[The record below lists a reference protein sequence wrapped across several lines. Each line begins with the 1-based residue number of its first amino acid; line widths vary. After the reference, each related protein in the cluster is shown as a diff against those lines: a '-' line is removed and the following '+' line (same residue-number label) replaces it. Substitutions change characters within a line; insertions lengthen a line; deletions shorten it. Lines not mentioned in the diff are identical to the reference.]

1 MGVLN
6 VTPDSFSDGGK
17 FFDAENAVDHGLRMA
32 AEGAHI
38 VDVGGESTRPAAE
51 AITAEEE
58 LRRVIPVIEQL
69 RRNSE
74 VIISIDTSKAEVA
87 RAAIRAGASIVN
99 DVTGGRSDEEMMPLI
114 AETKSAFIIM
124 HMKGTPQTMQV
135 APQYTNVVS
144 EVSDFFRQ
152 QYARAIVYNIDT
164 MAIAFDPGIGFG
176 KTLEHNLELLAQ
188 LERLRTCD
196 RPIVIGV
203 SRKSFLGKLIDSAQI
218 SDRLA
223 PAVALTSL
231 LRTRGADVLRVHDK
245 MIHQL
250 IDLWFRGWRS
260 LVEILLLSV
269 AIYYG
274 YLYFRGTRGAKVLT
288 GLAIV
293 FLTLTLISTLLNL
306 VVIGWIVR
314 SFSVFLAV
322 ALVVIF
328 QPELRRGLAA
338 LGGHPIFSLTSEKR
352 ETVHDLAEA
361 VMQLANKQ
369 FGALIAI
376 ERDTSIRVYEETGV
390 TIDGDFS
397 VELILTIFHP
407 KAALHDGGVIIRN
420 GRIAAAACIFPV
432 SQRETLDRSL
442 GLRHRAGLGITEES
456 DAVAVV
462 VSEETGSISICHRRR
477 IERNFTP
484 ETFRQRIAEILLHSK
499 YEENNSEK
507 LAGEVDLSP
516 ARDNA
521 LVPDQKERSDD
532 ALAV

>member
-1 MGVLN
+1 
-6 VTPDSFSDGGK
+6 
-17 FFDAENAVDHGLRMA
+17 
-32 AEGAHI
+32 
-38 VDVGGESTRPAAE
+38 
-51 AITAEEE
+51 
-58 LRRVIPVIEQL
+58 
-69 RRNSE
+69 
-74 VIISIDTSKAEVA
+74 
-87 RAAIRAGASIVN
+87 
-99 DVTGGRSDEEMMPLI
+99 
-114 AETKSAFIIM
+114 
-124 HMKGTPQTMQV
+124 
-135 APQYTNVVS
+135 
-144 EVSDFFRQ
+144 
-152 QYARAIVYNIDT
+152 
-164 MAIAFDPGIGFG
+164 
-176 KTLEHNLELLAQ
+176 
-188 LERLRTCD
+188 
-196 RPIVIGV
+196 
-203 SRKSFLGKLIDSAQI
+203 
-218 SDRLA
+218 
-223 PAVALTSL
+223 
-231 LRTRGADVLRVHDK
+231 

-361 VMQLANKQ
+361 VTQLANKQ

-390 TIDGDFS
+390 IIDGEFS

-407 KAALHDGGVIIRN
+407 KAALHDGGVILRN

-456 DAVAVV
+456 DAVAVI
-462 VSEETGSISICHRRR
+462 VSEETGAISICHRRR

-499 YEENNSEK
+499 YEESDSEQ
-507 LAGEVDLSP
+507 LAREVDLSP
-516 ARDNA
+516 ARDHA

-532 ALAV
+532 AVVV